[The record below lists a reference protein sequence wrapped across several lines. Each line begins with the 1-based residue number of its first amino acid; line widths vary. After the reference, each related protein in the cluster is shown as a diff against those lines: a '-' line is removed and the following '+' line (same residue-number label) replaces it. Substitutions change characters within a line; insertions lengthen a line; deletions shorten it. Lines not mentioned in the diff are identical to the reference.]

1 MIEVSHLTK
10 RYGTHTAIADLS
22 FHIEKGQIYG
32 LLGPNGAGKSTT
44 MNIMTGC
51 LSASSG
57 SVTVGGHDIFEE
69 AGPAKRL
76 LGYLPERPPPYLDR
90 TPWEYLSFVGQAKG
104 VAKEDLDEQIHHVME
119 VTRIADVSQRL
130 IKNLSKGYQQRVGIA
145 QALLGDPE
153 VVILDEPTVGLDP
166 KQIIEI
172 RSLIRDLGKT
182 HTVILSSH
190 ILSEVQTVCDR
201 VLIIAHGRLVAQGTP
216 EELAAQL
223 TAKGTITATAQG
235 SREAVVA
242 AAGKVPGLTDLR
254 VTDEKGGE
262 VSFTAVSTAGTDLR
276 GALSLALAQAGCP
289 VLSLSAETMSLEDV
303 FLQLTETPE
312 SGKPE
317 SAAAPAEAA
326 EPAENPPAE
335 AAAEEVNEKEA
346 DSDESNL

>member
-76 LGYLPERPPPYLDR
+76 LGYLPERPPLYLDR

-104 VAKEDLDEQIHHVME
+104 VAKEDLDGQIHHVME

-153 VVILDEPTVGLDP
+153 VVILD
-166 KQIIEI
+166 
-172 RSLIRDLGKT
+172 
-182 HTVILSSH
+182 
-190 ILSEVQTVCDR
+190 
-201 VLIIAHGRLVAQGTP
+201 
-216 EELAAQL
+216 
-223 TAKGTITATAQG
+223 
-235 SREAVVA
+235 
-242 AAGKVPGLTDLR
+242 
-254 VTDEKGGE
+254 
-262 VSFTAVSTAGTDLR
+262 
-276 GALSLALAQAGCP
+276 
-289 VLSLSAETMSLEDV
+289 
-303 FLQLTETPE
+303 
-312 SGKPE
+312 
-317 SAAAPAEAA
+317 
-326 EPAENPPAE
+326 
-335 AAAEEVNEKEA
+335 
-346 DSDESNL
+346 